1 MYTLTTVDTR
11 PGNKA
16 GFITLKALFWIL
28 FLAAAGYGAYMF
40 APPYFGFLMLKT
52 DVGEESK
59 VAHMY
64 TDEQLAGRILKKAAA
79 WSIPIDEENILIQ
92 RGREEIRIAVNYS
105 VVLDFFGQYEKELFY
120 DIEVERPLKEGRAS
134 RRR

>member
-1 MYTLTTVDTR
+1 MNAR

-28 FLAAAGYGAYMF
+28 FLAAVSYGAYKF
-40 APPYFGFLMLKT
+40 APPYFGYIMLRT
-52 DVGEESK
+52 DVGEEAK

-64 TDEQLAGRILKKAAA
+64 NDERLAGRILKKAAV
-79 WSIPIDEENILIQ
+79 WSIPLGEEHVLIQ
-92 RGREEIRIAVNYS
+92 RGREDIRIAVSYS
-105 VVLDFFGQYEKELFY
+105 VVLDFFGRYEKELFY
-120 DIEVERPLKEGRAS
+120 DIEVEKPLKEGRAS

>member
-1 MYTLTTVDTR
+1 VNAR

-28 FLAAAGYGAYMF
+28 FLAAVSYGAYKF
-40 APPYFGFLMLKT
+40 APPYFGYIMLRT
-52 DVGEESK
+52 DVGEEAK

-64 TDEQLAGRILKKAAA
+64 NDERLAGRILKKAAV
-79 WSIPIDEENILIQ
+79 WSIPLGEENVLIQ
-92 RGREEIRIAVNYS
+92 RGREDIRIAVSYS
-105 VVLDFFGQYEKELFY
+105 VVLDFFGRYEKELFY
-120 DIEVERPLKEGRAS
+120 DIEVEKPLKEGRAS

>member
-1 MYTLTTVDTR
+1 MNAR

-28 FLAAAGYGAYMF
+28 FLAAVSYGAYKF
-40 APPYFGFLMLKT
+40 APPYFGYIMLRT
-52 DVGEESK
+52 DVGEEAK

-64 TDEQLAGRILKKAAA
+64 NDERLAGRILKKAAV
-79 WSIPIDEENILIQ
+79 WSIPLGEENVLIQ
-92 RGREEIRIAVNYS
+92 RGREDIRIAVSYS